1 MQLKFVCE
9 NVHSLDSAAAQI
21 LSTFSKQ
28 RVFALFGKMGAG
40 KTTFIKTLC
49 HKLHVK
55 DVVNSPTFAIVNE
68 YLTLKGESIFHFDFG
83 IDFFPVHNFC
93 YYIFCSFNVVN
104 FTALNLHNLL

>member
-21 LSTFSKQ
+21 LSTFSNY

-49 HKLHVK
+49 NKLHARAFKTRKRSSQEV
-55 DVVNSPTFAIVNE
+55 
-68 YLTLKGESIFHFDFG
+68 
-83 IDFFPVHNFC
+83 
-93 YYIFCSFNVVN
+93 
-104 FTALNLHNLL
+104 